1 MANKAKA
8 KEAESAPE
16 EQPIVAETLEIQEV
30 ELPKVEV
37 VEQKPII
44 VEQKVLT
51 LSEKILKLL
60 HGKSEFIKLNDL
72 LRIELKQT
80 AGMQGVNK
88 ALRTD
93 LQKLVDEGVIV
104 VKDNL
109 HTQLGGFFYAGDSPI
124 TQFRTVLNVTI
135 EAKLA

>member
-8 KEAESAPE
+8 KDAEVTPE
-16 EQPIVAETLEIQEV
+16 EQQEVAETLEIQE
-30 ELPKVEV
+30 
-37 VEQKPII
+37 
-44 VEQKVLT
+44 KVLT

-60 HGKSEFIKLNDL
+60 HGKTEFIKLNDL